1 MSEKSQDI
9 LYISVYVR
17 CVKRYEERADSPT
30 PTPKDRDQIQYPT
43 SDRKLHA
50 STARI
55 GKWYILVDMS
65 EKSQDILYISVY
77 VQCVKR
83 YEERADSPTPTPKN
97 RDQIQYPT
105 SDHELHASTARVG
118 QCHILVD
125 MSKKSQDILHISVY
139 IRCVKRYEVKAN
151 SPRPTPKDRDQTQYP
166 TSDHELHASTARVGQ
181 CHILVDMSKKSQDIL
196 HMSVYVQCVK
206 SYEERGGSPTLTPKN
221 RDISDNH
228 SSSTSALKTAP
239 CTSSAIQ

>member
-1 MSEKSQDI
+1 MSEKSQDILYISVYARCVKRYEERADSPTPTPKDRDQIQYPTSDHELHASTARIGKWYILVDMSEKSQDI

-43 SDRKLHA
+43 SGRKLHA

-65 EKSQDILYISVY
+65 E
-77 VQCVKR
+77 
-83 YEERADSPTPTPKN
+83 
-97 RDQIQYPT
+97 
-105 SDHELHASTARVG
+105 
-118 QCHILVD
+118 
-125 MSKKSQDILHISVY
+125 
-139 IRCVKRYEVKAN
+139 
-151 SPRPTPKDRDQTQYP
+151 
-166 TSDHELHASTARVGQ
+166 
-181 CHILVDMSKKSQDIL
+181 KSQDIL